1 MVNLKARNMKR
12 AKCNCHKIKM
22 QKSIR
27 HFRIK
32 IVTYEGEKGNIKK
45 NKLQAELTATFLLNT
60 LLN

>member
-32 IVTYEGEKGNIKK
+32 IVTDEGEKGNIKK
-45 NKLQAELTATFLLNT
+45 NNKLQAELTATFR
-60 LLN
+60 